1 MAVPGLYPLLFP
13 PNGYHGQVQ
22 WLANSSAALGPE
34 SYSILLS
41 ASKEGKI
48 VLPKYISLKTSSGN
62 IINIGETLT
71 TPNSKKVKRTP
82 LLSVYSSD
90 SCHEVTHASTM
101 ANLWQSQLGRK
112 GAKEEEDQEGQGE
125 RIVEGEG
132 EGEAQDEEGMLE
144 VLEKEKDEE
153 KVRHEQFSRKV
164 HVELSECV
172 LSKSELLAHFSNY
185 GEVEDLLMPSNAD
198 GQAEVV
204 FKTVG
209 SALHCLNLDH
219 RLSQDSSNASP
230 VRLRLRGGNAPTPP
244 PPRQLQRN
252 VNPFR

>member
-144 VLEKEKDEE
+144 VLEKEKVEE
-153 KVRHEQFSRKV
+153 KLTREQKYLKKKKMRRK
-164 HVELSECV
+164 
-172 LSKSELLAHFSNY
+172 
-185 GEVEDLLMPSNAD
+185 
-198 GQAEVV
+198 
-204 FKTVG
+204 
-209 SALHCLNLDH
+209 
-219 RLSQDSSNASP
+219 
-230 VRLRLRGGNAPTPP
+230 
-244 PPRQLQRN
+244 
-252 VNPFR
+252 